1 MGEPKAPPLSQ
12 TRLEAAEDG
21 CKSHVPHRNQR
32 QQQYPQVQLQSLR
45 QGTRN
50 NHVDS
55 TKPLRGLL
63 KLLEGQIAPPLLE
76 SANANAINERGTT
89 NVDCYRY
96 HGPTLRESQKELQ
109 KRKRTSRKNKN
120 AAEVEADVPLLLQ
133 HSKHSTNFHTAVR
146 RHKFVAFFVVQGI
159 QNVGGNPCYSAHTL
173 NLRTILAT
181 DYHDVMTTF
190 VLDLGGNGSGSIG
203 GSNAMLPFGD
213 CDDEEDGGAVAAAR
227 DNDDNNAEPQSHP
240 FSKGTGFCLFPT
252 TPFSVST
259 TLALL
264 NVSKIPSM
272 VVLDSFTGKVVSRDA
287 IISIERNDSHTVVN
301 RWQSG
306 RSGLSLWQ
314 QMGAVATCDCAHGPC
329 CSGGGGSCCVI
340 Q

>member
-1 MGEPKAPPLSQ
+1 MQRRGMGEPKAPPLSR

-21 CKSHVPHRNQR
+21 CESHSPHRNQQQQQQQHQQKYS
-32 QQQYPQVQLQSLR
+32 QQQYPH
-45 QGTRN
+45 QGTSD
-50 NHVDS
+50 NHVNS

-63 KLLEGQIAPPLLE
+63 KLLEGQIASPLLE
-76 SANANAINERGTT
+76 SANANATNETET

-120 AAEVEADVPLLLQ
+120 AAEEEADFPLLLQ
-133 HSKHSTNFHTAVR
+133 HSKHSTNFDTAVR

-159 QNVGGNPCYSAHTL
+159 QNVGGNPCYLAHTL

-190 VLDLGGNGSGSIG
+190 VLDLGGSGSGNIS
-203 GSNAMLPFGD
+203 GSNAMSMLPFGD
-213 CDDEEDGGAVAAAR
+213 GDEEAG
-227 DNDDNNAEPQSHP
+227 EPQSDP
-240 FSKGTGFCLFPT
+240 FCKGTGFCLFPT

-264 NVSKIPSM
+264 NISKIPSV
-272 VVLDSFTGKVVSRDA
+272 VVLDSFTGRVVSSDA

-314 QMGAVATCDCAHGPC
+314 QIGAVATCDCAHGPC